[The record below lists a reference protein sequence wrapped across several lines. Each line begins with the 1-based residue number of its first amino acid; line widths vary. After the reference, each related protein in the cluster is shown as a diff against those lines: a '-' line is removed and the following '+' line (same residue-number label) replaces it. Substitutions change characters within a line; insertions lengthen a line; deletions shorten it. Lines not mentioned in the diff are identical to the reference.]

1 MPLSQ
6 VRKKKKK
13 KNIHDHSFLT
23 FYFILDTSSMVHM
36 KFHTISYPEMVQD
49 AILTAQF
56 VQSLPVMISKS
67 LSISVDDVIV
77 VTITSGTTQKRD
89 SGGVV
94 VNLAIPSDDVADL
107 QTLVSQ
113 TNSSLYSPSNGQL
126 ASLIDSSYA
135 ISNSGMYWFFFFFFV
150 V

>member
-1 MPLSQ
+1 
-6 VRKKKKK
+6 
-13 KNIHDHSFLT
+13 
-23 FYFILDTSSMVHM
+23 MVHM

-77 VTITSGTTQKRD
+77 VTITSGATQKRD

-94 VNLAIPSDDVADL
+94 VNLAIPSDDVDDL

-135 ISNSGMYWFFFFFFV
+135 ISNSGMYCLFFFLWGV
-150 V
+150 Y